1 MRAGEGVGIDE
12 GGGPGGLGGL
22 GGLGGVGRLGGL
34 GGQGGVGARLGLA
47 VARDGLR
54 LREPHDREGGVAEDR
69 GGHLLGARAGAGA
82 GAGA

>member
-1 MRAGEGVGIDE
+1 MRGAGAGGGEGIDE
-12 GGGPGGLGGL
+12 GGGRGGLCGVGGLGGM
-22 GGLGGVGRLGGL
+22 
-34 GGQGGVGARLGLA
+34 GAHLGLA

-82 GAGA
+82 GAGAWGSGRG